1 MSAEAIMWSA
11 AMPKKLAGI
20 FVWIVLILVWISN
33 LSARADD
40 IGSILDQACGA
51 VVSNIGCSDVATA
64 YPEALGGVIA
74 AVGAAHG
81 QFSSAD
87 DCDAKLSAGSSILA
101 SVSQYLDVPGLPFN
115 KLKECGCGIVFASGS
130 CTGTVQKGLDDIGKA
145 VSDFFSAIG
154 LGGSTQPPDDHEKD
168 KSDYYNANYAPLL
181 DKLLDADGPTIADA
195 LRPVTQACVDDW
207 WGPQWVS
214 DANSEICGPFY
225 HQFIN
230 TLAARQKLIAD
241 QAAAEAQAKADA
253 LQAVK
258 DKYTDQARK
267 YAMNWAQIKL
277 GTYAK
282 QCADTACRNDVGV
295 LAFVYYGMIATG
307 MQDPNS
313 SNTAA
318 LSAAN
323 AKFDPLFKQ
332 KVAESGK
339 RKLDLALLGLSQVKV
354 LTAPLMVRA
363 QKFDGAMAVA
373 QARLHKLGVQ
383 NPDQLLKNSRFSRF
397 RNVTKARSLAPVLT
411 PVAPLRPLRVKPLI
425 RLQNQQQ

>member
-1 MSAEAIMWSA
+1 
-11 AMPKKLAGI
+11 MPKKLAGI
-20 FVWIVLILVWISN
+20 IVWIALILVLISN

-101 SVSQYLDVPGLPFN
+101 SVSKYLDVPGLPFN
-115 KLKECGCGIVFASGS
+115 KLKQCGCGIVFASGS

-145 VSDFFSAIG
+145 VSDFFSALG

-168 KSDYYNANYAPLL
+168 KSDYYKANYAPLL
-181 DKLLDADGPTIADA
+181 DQLINADYPTVAGA

-207 WGPQWVS
+207 WNVLWVS
-214 DANSEICGPFY
+214 DLDYEICGPFY
-225 HQFIN
+225 HQFMN
-230 TLAARQKLIAD
+230 TLTARQKLIAD
-241 QAAAEAQAKADA
+241 QAAAEAQAKAEALQAKADA
-253 LQAVK
+253 LQAEK

-277 GTYAK
+277 GTYMK
-282 QCADTACRNDVGV
+282 QCTDTACRNDVGV

-307 MQDPNS
+307 MQDPNA

-332 KVAESGK
+332 KVAESQQ
-339 RKLDLALLGLSQVKV
+339 RKLTLNFAGLAQVKV
-354 LTAPLMVRA
+354 LTAPLVVRA
-363 QKFDGAMAVA
+363 QKFDGAFTVA
-373 QARLHKLGVQ
+373 KARLIQLGVK

-397 RNVTKARSLAPVLT
+397 RNLASTRPLSPVLT

>member
-1 MSAEAIMWSA
+1 MA
-11 AMPKKLAGI
+11 KKLAGI
-20 FVWIVLILVWISN
+20 IVWIALALALISN

-40 IGSILDQACGA
+40 VGSILDQACGA

-101 SVSQYLDVPGLPFN
+101 SVSKYLDMPGLPFN
-115 KLKECGCGIVFASGS
+115 KLKACGCGIVFASGS

-145 VSDFFSAIG
+145 VSDFFSALG

-168 KSDYYNANYAPLL
+168 KSDYYKANYAPLL
-181 DKLLDADGPTIADA
+181 DQLINADGSAVADA

-207 WGPQWVS
+207 WGVLWVS
-214 DANSEICGPFY
+214 DANYEICGPFY

-230 TLAARQKLIAD
+230 TLDARQKLIAD
-241 QAAAEAQAKADA
+241 QAAAEAKAKADA

-313 SNTAA
+313 SNTAT

-339 RKLDLALLGLSQVKV
+339 RKFDLVLLGLAQVKV

-363 QKFDGAMAVA
+363 QKFDGALAVA
-373 QARLHKLGVQ
+373 EARLHKLGVK
-383 NPDQLLKNSRFSRF
+383 NPGQLLKNSRFSRF
-397 RNVTKARSLAPVLT
+397 RNLASVRPLSPVLT
-411 PVAPLRPLRVKPLI
+411 PVAPLRPLGVNPLI

>member
-1 MSAEAIMWSA
+1 ML
-11 AMPKKLAGI
+11 KKLAGI
-20 FVWIVLILVWISN
+20 FVWIALILVLISN

-40 IGSILDQACGA
+40 VGRILDQACGA
-51 VVSNIGCSDVATA
+51 VVSNIGCSDVATG

-101 SVSQYLDVPGLPFN
+101 SVSKYLDVPGLPFN

-145 VSDFFSAIG
+145 VSDFFSALG

-168 KSDYYNANYAPLL
+168 KSDYYKANYAPLL
-181 DKLLDADGPTIADA
+181 DQLINTDGSRAADA

-207 WGPQWVS
+207 WGVLWVS
-214 DANSEICGPFY
+214 DANYEICGPFY

-253 LQAVK
+253 LQAIK

-282 QCADTACRNDVGV
+282 QCADTTCRNDVGV

-332 KVAESGK
+332 KVAESSK
-339 RKLDLALLGLSQVKV
+339 RKLDLVAAGLTQVKI
-354 LTAPLMVRA
+354 LTAPLKVRA
-363 QKFDGAMAVA
+363 QKFDGAWAVA
-373 QARLHKLGVQ
+373 EARLSKLGVK

-397 RNVTKARSLAPVLT
+397 RILASARPPSPVLT

>member
-1 MSAEAIMWSA
+1 ML
-11 AMPKKLAGI
+11 KKLAGI
-20 FVWIVLILVWISN
+20 FVWIALILVLISN

-40 IGSILDQACGA
+40 VGSILDQACGT
-51 VVSNIGCSDVATA
+51 VVSNIGCSDVATG

-101 SVSQYLDVPGLPFN
+101 NVSKYLDVPGLPFN
-115 KLKECGCGIVFASGS
+115 KLKECGCGIVFASAS

-145 VSDFFSAIG
+145 VSDFFSALG

-168 KSDYYNANYAPLL
+168 KSDYYKANYAPLL
-181 DKLLDADGPTIADA
+181 DQLINADGSTVADA

-207 WGPQWVS
+207 WGVLWVS
-214 DANSEICGPFY
+214 DANYEICGPFY

-253 LQAVK
+253 LQAIK

-282 QCADTACRNDVGV
+282 QCADTTCRNDVGV

-332 KVAESGK
+332 KVTESSK
-339 RKLDLALLGLSQVKV
+339 RKLDLVAAGLTQVKI
-354 LTAPLMVRA
+354 LTAPLKVRA
-363 QKFDGAMAVA
+363 QKFDGALAVA
-373 QARLHKLGVQ
+373 EARLGKLGVK

-397 RNVTKARSLAPVLT
+397 RILASARPPSPVLT

>member
-1 MSAEAIMWSA
+1 
-11 AMPKKLAGI
+11 MPKKLAGI
-20 FVWIVLILVWISN
+20 FVWIALIFVLFSN

-51 VVSNIGCSDVATA
+51 VVSNIGCSDVATG

-101 SVSQYLDVPGLPFN
+101 SVSKYLDVPGLPFN

-145 VSDFFSAIG
+145 VSDFFSALG

-168 KSDYYNANYAPLL
+168 KSDYYKANYAPLL
-181 DKLLDADGPTIADA
+181 DQLINADGSAVADA

-207 WGPQWVS
+207 WGVLWVS
-214 DANSEICGPFY
+214 DANYEICGPFY
-225 HQFIN
+225 HQFVN
-230 TLAARQKLIAD
+230 TLDARQKLIAD
-241 QAAAEAQAKADA
+241 QAAAEAKAKADALQAKADA
-253 LQAVK
+253 LQAEK

-277 GTYAK
+277 GTYMK
-282 QCADTACRNDVGV
+282 QCTDTACRNDVGV

-332 KVAESGK
+332 KVAESSK
-339 RKLDLALLGLSQVKV
+339 RKLDLALLGLSQVKI
-354 LTAPLMVRA
+354 LTAPLTVRA
-363 QKFDGAMAVA
+363 QKFDGALAVA
-373 QARLHKLGVQ
+373 EARLHKLGVK
-383 NPDQLLKNSRFSRF
+383 NPDQLLKNSRFSRY
-397 RNVTKARSLAPVLT
+397 RILASARPLSPVLT

-425 RLQNQQQ
+425 RLQNQPQ

>member
-1 MSAEAIMWSA
+1 
-11 AMPKKLAGI
+11 MPKKLAGI
-20 FVWIVLILVWISN
+20 IVWIALILVLISN

-51 VVSNIGCSDVATA
+51 VVSNIGCSDVATG

-101 SVSQYLDVPGLPFN
+101 SVSKYLDVPGLPFN

-145 VSDFFSAIG
+145 VSDFFSALG

-168 KSDYYNANYAPLL
+168 KSDYYKANYAPLL
-181 DKLLDADGPTIADA
+181 DQLINADGSTVADA

-207 WGPQWVS
+207 WGVLWVS
-214 DANSEICGPFY
+214 DANYEICGPFY

-230 TLAARQKLIAD
+230 TLGARQKLIAD

-258 DKYTDQARK
+258 DQYTDQARK

-339 RKLDLALLGLSQVKV
+339 RKFDLALLGLTQVKV

-363 QKFDGAMAVA
+363 QKFDGALAVA
-373 QARLHKLGVQ
+373 EARLHKLGVK
-383 NPDQLLKNSRFSRF
+383 NPGQLLKNSRFSRF
-397 RNVTKARSLAPVLT
+397 RNLASTRPLSPVLT